1 MKHLNNN
8 WLALSSFGFQI
19 VASILIFG
27 WIGIKVDNY
36 LDLYP
41 SGLIIGLLIGGI
53 FSLYKVWISIN
64 S

>member
-1 MKHLNNN
+1 MKDLNNN
-8 WLALSSFGFQI
+8 WLALSSVGFQI
-19 VASILIFG
+19 AASILIFG

-41 SGLIIGLLIGGI
+41 AGLIIGLLIGGI